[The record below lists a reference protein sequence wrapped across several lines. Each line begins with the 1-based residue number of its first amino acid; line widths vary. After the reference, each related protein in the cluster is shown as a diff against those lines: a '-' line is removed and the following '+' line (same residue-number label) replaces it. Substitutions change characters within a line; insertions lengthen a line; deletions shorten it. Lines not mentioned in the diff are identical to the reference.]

1 MKLHHWGYVCL
12 LVIMLAFAFFSRPAD
27 VKKEAEPATLTV
39 SVPVPPDP
47 PKQLPAPA
55 LDDVHKAVTRV
66 FGDTITIQGE
76 FLSADLN
83 GDSSDDLI
91 VAVRVRNGKLPQV
104 TGDLANWTLQDVLDV
119 ELPPAHGSTFKL
131 QKNRAKPRV
140 TYRDPLLAVIHGYG
154 SLGWRDPE
162 ARQAYLLV
170 HASGKPVSV
179 AAIRTLEQN
188 GAALPRL
195 SANPTLALVE
205 QQNDQ
210 PVAIYWTGAQYAAA
224 DLRPRATLVAQK

>member
-1 MKLHHWGYVCL
+1 VKLHHWGYVCL
-12 LVIMLAFAFFSRPAD
+12 LVMILVFALFSRPAD
-27 VKKEAEPATLTV
+27 VKKEAEPAMQAV
-39 SVPVPPDP
+39 SLPSPPDP

-55 LDDVHKAVTRV
+55 LDDVHSAVTRV
-66 FGDTITIQGE
+66 FGDTVAVQGD
-76 FLSADLN
+76 FLSVDLN

-91 VAVRVRNGKLPQV
+91 VAVRVRNGKLSQV
-104 TGDLANWTLQDVLDV
+104 TGDLANWSIQDVRDV
-119 ELPPAHGSTFKL
+119 ELPPAHASTFKL
-131 QKNRAKPRV
+131 QKNRAQPHV
-140 TYRDPLLAVIHGYG
+140 TYREPLLAVIHGYG

-170 HASGKPVSV
+170 HASGKLVSV
-179 AAIRTLEQN
+179 AVIRALEQN
-188 GAALPRL
+188 GAALTRL

-224 DLRPRATLVAQK
+224 ELHAHATLVAQK